1 MFSLGAQAD
10 GTSIPIND
18 RVALRDYILS
28 NNYVSRLTGNEFAKS
43 DEPLTD
49 RVVKYYDDNYNGAVV
64 RYGFGTVLLDK
75 RGVKD
80 SISHGIGRNKAS
92 AFAAVPE
99 IIKSGA
105 LVDYQVNWKG
115 RNRDSYTIVAPVEI
129 ASEGY
134 VGVVVL
140 ARGKGTDRNKFYLHE
155 VVLQKNLQEESI
167 KTDTKADSHQG
178 DIAKLLKEIVTAK
191 KNGENIILNVK
202 NELEVRGISIDN
214 KGIPHLQSVAA
225 IPQIIEKSIYIS
237 SVPNEDVQKNPNVVE
252 YQHYVCGLKIGEEDY
267 TVHALVGVDKNGN
280 RYYDHNLVQIEK
292 GKLLDHISGQ
302 AVITGFGT
310 TPSTKLT
317 TISNRKVNNLI
328 SILQVNDAEIS
339 SSRQRINEIAFRKA
353 QDELEDR
360 GISIDNRELLDNY
373 GLSNLTLAKSG
384 DHVTLSKIVAAEQG
398 KGNGTR
404 FMEDLARLADANG
417 WTLALTPDTSFGG
430 TSVSRL
436 KKFYKRFGFKDNKGR
451 NTDFKT
457 RESMVRKPEKG
468 KAGAAAKEAYR
479 EWKANEV
486 DKKESSFGERSGVV
500 SGNSS
505 SEGLFRAGSEHLS
518 RNAYPQRESDAKIQE
533 NTKYHYVRRKKSY
546 DKGKKLLDYSKKRG
560 KSLYSRHLLATMF
573 YRSICHLHKSSS
585 LSRPIWLQARKQ
597 GIHT

>member
-1 MFSLGAQAD
+1 M
-10 GTSIPIND
+10 
-18 RVALRDYILS
+18 
-28 NNYVSRLTGNEFAKS
+28 
-43 DEPLTD
+43 
-49 RVVKYYDDNYNGAVV
+49 
-64 RYGFGTVLLDK
+64 
-75 RGVKD
+75 
-80 SISHGIGRNKAS
+80 
-92 AFAAVPE
+92 
-99 IIKSGA
+99 
-105 LVDYQVNWKG
+105 
-115 RNRDSYTIVAPVEI
+115 
-129 ASEGY
+129 
-134 VGVVVL
+134 VVV

-191 KNGENIILNVK
+191 KNGEKATEQRDKEYIDAVLAGDTEKVDAMIREEAERKGYNLRNDYQGSLAFNGAAPSKNGYFETREERKEAFENGEFGDTFSLGDFVKAGIDANDLEWQLANPMRASGGSKPKLESIRNINNAIKSKTGEIKMYRSVPADVK
-202 NELEVRGISIDN
+202 EGEFRNGDWVTPSRAYAEQHIELQDWKGGRIIEQEVPVDDIWWDGNDINEWGYDDGKEYAYKNTKNNRKLLEPTYDDNGNLIPLSQRFNQGKNDIRFSIGGARESLRNDLENKGISINN
-214 KGIPHLQSVAA
+214 K
-225 IPQIIEKSIYIS
+225 
-237 SVPNEDVQKNPNVVE
+237 
-252 YQHYVCGLKIGEEDY
+252 
-267 TVHALVGVDKNGN
+267 
-280 RYYDHNLVQIEK
+280 
-292 GKLLDHISGQ
+292 
-302 AVITGFGT
+302 
-310 TPSTKLT
+310 
-317 TISNRKVNNLI
+317 
-328 SILQVNDAEIS
+328 
-339 SSRQRINEIAFRKA
+339 
-353 QDELEDR
+353 
-360 GISIDNRELLDNY
+360 ELLDKY

-436 KKFYKRFGFKDNKGR
+436 KNFYKKFGFKDNKGR
-451 NTDFKT
+451 NTDFET